1 MQTSKVSTTEYGVL
15 KSDPPWVEGGGGGL
29 DIMRKAPRNPL
40 KIYYTQAIYP
50 FSQQGSNQIFS
61 SGRW

>member
-1 MQTSKVSTTEYGVL
+1 MQTSKVSTTEYGG
-15 KSDPPWVEGGGGGL
+15 VEVWPSMGGGGGGL